1 MDMQN
6 DRFDI
11 EKPLD
16 ELGYILLEE
25 FSKKPST
32 FNVMGVLRPIAGGSR
47 ETINVLLEVL
57 QWLNQEGLVMCDI
70 EYTTDHN
77 HFYRIT
83 RKGLDWL
90 KTNHLLK

>member
-1 MDMQN
+1 MQD

-25 FSKKPST
+25 FSKKPLT
-32 FNVMGVLRPIAGGSR
+32 FNVMGVLRPIAGGNR
-47 ETINVLLEVL
+47 EIIYALLEVL
-57 QWLNQEGLVMCDI
+57 QWLSQEGLVMCDI
-70 EYTTDHN
+70 EYTSDHN

-83 RKGLDWL
+83 RKGSDWL
-90 KTNHLLK
+90 KANIP